1 MSDRGWA
8 LRWAAVLGAVEAAAL
23 ITVVVWNGGRAAGL
37 VVTMLAMKFPFC
49 IGVARRWAAAWFG
62 LLLWEL
68 AGMLAAVTAPGT
80 PLVLRLAELTVAA
93 VVVGLLALGASLF
106 PDVRLPQHDER

>member
-1 MSDRGWA
+1 MIDPASA
-8 LRWAAVLGAVEAAAL
+8 LRAAAVLGAVEAAAL

-37 VVTMLAMKFPFC
+37 VVAMLLVKFPFC
-49 IGVARRWAAAWFG
+49 VGVARRWVAAWFG

-80 PLVLRLAELTVAA
+80 PLVLRLLELTVAV
-93 VVVGLLALGASLF
+93 VVVGLLARGASLF